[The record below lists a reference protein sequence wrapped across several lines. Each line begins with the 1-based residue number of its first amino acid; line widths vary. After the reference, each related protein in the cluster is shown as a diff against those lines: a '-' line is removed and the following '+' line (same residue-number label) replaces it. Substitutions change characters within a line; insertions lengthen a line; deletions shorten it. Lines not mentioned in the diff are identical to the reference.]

1 MVRIK
6 VVLAALALVVA
17 TFAAFAGPAMADT
30 FGNDG
35 QRFFVNNGNDGQ
47 RFFVNNGNNGFL
59 FDNCGTVIGGILFD
73 IAPFNDCGFDN
84 NRNDGIFNG
93 VFQEAG

>member
-1 MVRIK
+1 MRRIK
-6 VVLAALALVVA
+6 LVLAALALVVA
-17 TFAAFAGPAMADT
+17 TFAAFTGPAMADT
-30 FGNDG
+30 FRNDG
-35 QRFFVNNGNDGQ
+35 E